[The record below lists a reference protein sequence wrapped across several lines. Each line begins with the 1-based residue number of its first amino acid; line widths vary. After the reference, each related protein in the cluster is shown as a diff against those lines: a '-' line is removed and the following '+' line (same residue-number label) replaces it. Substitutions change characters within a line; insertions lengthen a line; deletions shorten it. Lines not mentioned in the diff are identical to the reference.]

1 MSFSNGVPQVGRGAG
16 IATFAGIDWARDAE
30 NAEIAILGVPFDAGG
45 AVRVGARQGPA
56 TIRRASMSCLRP
68 YHRSGCAPTL
78 ENRCVDLGDAP
89 VINEL
94 PEDSRRVIKERA
106 LAALQAGAR
115 LLGLGGDHAST
126 LPLLRA
132 ARQTSGEPLGL
143 VHFDAHQD
151 VVDSYYGGTVRYN
164 NGTVFR
170 RAAEE
175 GLIDSARTIQL
186 GMNGSIFP
194 GMRPEDSRELGF
206 TVIEVD
212 TLARMTP
219 DEVSREVRAITAVG
233 PTYLS
238 FDLDVFDVS
247 VAPGTGAP
255 ECGGLLAREGLAIL
269 RALSGLPLVA
279 ADVVEMNPLY
289 DSGDMTAILAANVA
303 FELMV
308 LLAAAG
314 DGE

>member
-1 MSFSNGVPQVGRGAG
+1 MSFSNGVPQASRGAG
-16 IATFAGIDWARDAE
+16 IATFAGIDWAQDAE
-30 NAEIAILGVPFDAGG
+30 NADIAVLGVPFDASG

-56 TIRRASMSCLRP
+56 AIRQASMSCLRP

-89 VINEL
+89 VINEF
-94 PEDSRRVIKERA
+94 PEDSRRAIEETAFSA
-106 LAALQAGAR
+106 LRAGAR
-115 LLGLGGDHAST
+115 VLGLGGDHATT

-132 ARQTSGEPLGL
+132 ARQAAGVPLAL

-170 RAAEE
+170 RAVEE

-194 GMRPEDSRELGF
+194 GMRPEDSRDLGF

-219 DEVSREVRAITAVG
+219 DEVAREVRTITAVV
-233 PTYLS
+233 PAYLS
-238 FDLDVFDVS
+238 FDLDVFDAS

-255 ECGGLLAREGLAIL
+255 ECGGLLAREGLAFL
-269 RALSGLPLVA
+269 RTLSGLRLVA
-279 ADVVEMNPLY
+279 ADVVEMNPLF
-289 DSGDMTAILAANVA
+289 DAGGMTGILAANVA

-314 DGE
+314 EGE